1 MTQFITLQY
10 VSITT
15 YNSQFPTVSRNKGKV
30 RITMVLM
37 DNILITTYASVTKDT
52 TPGNST

>member
-15 YNSQFPTVSRNKGKV
+15 YNSQFPRNKGKV